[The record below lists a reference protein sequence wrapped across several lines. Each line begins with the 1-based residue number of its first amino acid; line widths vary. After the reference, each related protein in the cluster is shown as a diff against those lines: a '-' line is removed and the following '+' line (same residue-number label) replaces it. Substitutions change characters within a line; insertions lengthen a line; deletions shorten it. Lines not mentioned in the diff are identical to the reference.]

1 MTATQNDPKT
11 ESELDAMVAAS
22 ALKISHTASRRGYL
36 SRKGGS
42 KVEPYK
48 GKFGQGF
55 ALLAPRWDTSQYV
68 SVTYYIAA

>member
-1 MTATQNDPKT
+1 MTATQNAPKT
-11 ESELDAMVAAS
+11 ESELDAMVADGT
-22 ALKISHTASRRGYL
+22 LKISHTASCRGYL

-55 ALLAPRWDTSQYV
+55 ALLTPRRDTSQYV
-68 SVTYYIAA
+68 NINYYLA